1 MYNWITLLCTWN
13 FVRQLYINN
22 ICIYVYLLLLYIYFL
37 YINIKKKKI
46 KCIDHIWA
54 TVSTSCESQKENL
67 EVLMLLKLLRTY
79 KLMCMPREWRL
90 ASGRSKNRSWKG
102 IHQGSP
108 VHFKAPRNEERLL
121 FRNGLITCSTLNSDT
136 PSQIH
141 IFKCFPTPFP
151 RWWYLGVMAFSRRHS
166 EDNQPC
172 PI

>member
-108 VHFKAPRNEERLL
+108 VHFKAPRIEERLL
-121 FRNGLITCSTLNSDT
+121 FMTGLITPSKCIYLNVYPLHPPGDGIWELWPLVGDT
-136 PSQIH
+136 VKI
-141 IFKCFPTPFP
+141 INLALYRT
-151 RWWYLGVMAFSRRHS
+151 YAL
-166 EDNQPC
+166 
-172 PI
+172 